1 MPTPDRNK
9 KLEQEPVFEHP
20 PVWIHESVAA
30 LLGGR
35 RELKRRELLKLL
47 DRIEVTLPSG
57 RPSPAARRSRS

>member
-1 MPTPDRNK
+1 MPNPRPGK
-9 KLEQEPVFEHP
+9 PLHEEPMFEHP

-47 DRIEVTLPSG
+47 DRIEVTPPSG